1 MEGYAPDEVE
11 ERGNRG
17 VVMWWLLACADEPAP
32 VVVPE
37 VHGWKEEGELVV
49 DGLEEVERLWRAGQK
64 EAARTLAERV
74 YTERFEPRLEPALVR
89 GKGELEAMRLEHAFG
104 LLFVELEGRGQGALA
119 RIAKLEEDVRAVAND
134 AALTFPTPPGVGAP
148 AIPKAAEGSTP
159 IVPDVRPAWERPAGA
174 AAAPAAPAAPAA
186 VKP

>member
-1 MEGYAPDEVE
+1 
-11 ERGNRG
+11 
-17 VVMWWLLACADEPAP
+17 MWWLLACADEPAP

-89 GKGELEAMRLEHAFG
+89 AKGDLEAMRMEHAFG
-104 LLFVELEGRGQGALA
+104 MLFVELEGRGQGALA
-119 RIAKLEEDVRAVAND
+119 RIATLEEDVRGVAN
-134 AALTFPTPPGVGAP
+134 AAAAEFPTAPGVGAP
-148 AIPKAAEGSTP
+148 AVPQAAEGSTP
-159 IVPDVRPAWERPAGA
+159 IVPDVRPAWDAPTTTGA
-174 AAAPAAPAAPAA
+174 AAEGGAPAAP
-186 VKP
+186 KP